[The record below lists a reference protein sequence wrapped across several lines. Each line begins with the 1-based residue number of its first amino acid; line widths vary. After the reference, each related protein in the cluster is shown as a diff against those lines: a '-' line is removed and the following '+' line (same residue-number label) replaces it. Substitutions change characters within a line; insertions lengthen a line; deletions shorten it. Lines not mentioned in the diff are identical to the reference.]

1 MISENHKS
9 RDNLRT
15 RVLGWTATI
24 THSKLFWWILALKI
38 VASCLFGS
46 QYLTNLF
53 VPFLDSFAFSPAKN
67 PYEAFWN
74 AGQTTNFPYPATML
88 YVMALPRWILIQ
100 LGVGAIP
107 INVEI
112 LIYRIPILLADI
124 AIFLTLGRWH
134 RPRVKLVLWLYWASP
149 VLFYINYLHG
159 QLDAVP
165 VALAILSTY
174 FLFSNRPLAS
184 AIILGLAI
192 STKMHMM
199 LMAPFVLVYLW
210 QDHKRLA
217 PVLKYGAMIC
227 TVFLAMNAPFLMSNG
242 FVHMVFMNAE
252 QNKVGLAAFSLSNS
266 GIEFYLIPALLMT
279 LIIYAAHIQIR
290 NRDVFLIFT
299 GFSFGIILLFVPPS
313 PGWYY
318 WIIPFFIYFYVRS
331 PRKYVPVLLAL
342 QVGYFL
348 YFALIP
354 ASDFTT
360 LLQVS
365 DVSFPDALHT
375 TLIAHGIDATIAL
388 SAAFTGLQTLLF
400 LNCVFVFYQGVYVPQ
415 RRSIMARPFMLG
427 IAGDSGAG
435 KSTISSCVQ
444 DLFGASQLGIIC
456 GDDMHKWQRGHSR
469 WHELTHLDP
478 RANELHN
485 ELQYLKLLRENK
497 QIWRRHY
504 DHNTGE
510 FTNKLP
516 ISPRPVMVLEG
527 LHSFYLKPARDLF
540 DLKIFVKP
548 DPTLLLHRK
557 VVRDMKKRNYTKEKV
572 IRSIEERRKDS
583 EKYIVTQERY
593 ADVIVSHMLR
603 EPIPEKYIG
612 DPAFV
617 VEEWLRVTL
626 SNEYFLDPIIT
637 DLLEIMPGAVRHY
650 YDENDLQVLDF
661 ERNPEVEDILALGE
675 KYVEGLQQF
684 GIYDPKWHGGWQGL
698 MQLLIGYCI
707 FHGWESEY
715 GS

>member
-1 MISENHKS
+1 MISHIQKT
-9 RDNLRT
+9 RDNLRI

-24 THSKLFWWILALKI
+24 THSKAFWLILALKI
-38 VASCLFGS
+38 IASCFFGS
-46 QYLTNLF
+46 EYLTKLF
-53 VPFLDSFAFSPAKN
+53 IPFLDSFASSPSVN
-67 PYEAFWN
+67 PYDLFWSSGN
-74 AGQTTNFPYPATML
+74 TTNFPYPAAML
-88 YVMALPRWILIQ
+88 YIMAFPHWLLSQIGLNSNLLNIE
-100 LGVGAIP
+100 LF
-107 INVEI
+107 
-112 LIYRIPILLADI
+112 IYRIPILLADI
-124 AIFLTLGRWH
+124 AIFLTLSRWH
-134 RPRVKLVLWLYWASP
+134 RRRVELVLWLYWASP

-174 FLFSNRPLAS
+174 FLFSNRPFIS
-184 AIILGLAI
+184 ALILGLAI
-192 STKMHMM
+192 STKMHML

-210 QDHKRLA
+210 QDYTRFA
-217 PVLKYGAMIC
+217 PVLKYGVTMC
-227 TVFLAMNAPFLMSNG
+227 LSFLIINAPYLLSDG
-242 FVHMVFMNAE
+242 FIHMVFMNAQ
-252 QNKVGLAAFSLSNS
+252 QNKVGLAAFSLSN
-266 GIEFYLIPALLMT
+266 GIEFYLIPALLMA
-279 LIIYAAHIQIR
+279 LIIYATHIQIR
-290 NRDVFLIFT
+290 NRDVFLIFI
-299 GFSFGIILLFVPPS
+299 GFSFGIILLFIPPS
-313 PGWYY
+313 QGWYY
-318 WIIPFFIYFYVRS
+318 WVLPFFIYFYVRS
-331 PRKYVPVLLAL
+331 PRSYFSVIIAL
-342 QVGYFL
+342 QAAYFL
-348 YFALIP
+348 YFALI
-354 ASDFTT
+354 ADSDFTT
-360 LLQVS
+360 LLQVGDFVTRES
-365 DVSFPDALHT
+365 LHA
-375 TLIAHGIDATIAL
+375 TLSRLGIDAPIAL
-388 SAAFTGLQTLLF
+388 NSAFTGLQTLLL
-400 LNCVFVFYQGVYVPQ
+400 LNCVVVFYQGVYIPQ

-435 KSTISSCVQ
+435 KSTISSCIQ
-444 DLFGASQLGIIC
+444 DLFGVSQLAVIC
-456 GDDMHKWQRGHSR
+456 GDDMHKWQRGHSQ

-497 QIWRRHY
+497 LIWRRHY

-516 ISPRPVMVLEG
+516 ISPRPVMVMEG

-593 ADVIVSHMLR
+593 ADIIVSHMLR
-603 EPIPEKYIG
+603 QPIAAEDIGNPEI
-612 DPAFV
+612 AA
-617 VEEWLRVTL
+617 EEWLRVTL

-637 DLLEIMPGAVRHY
+637 DLLEMLPGAVSHY

-661 ERNPEVEDILALGE
+661 DRPPEVEDILALGE

-684 GIYDPKWHGGWQGL
+684 GIYDPKWRGGWQGL